1 MEREI
6 GNYKK
11 KMRAR
16 INADANAMNVL
27 ESITRFKFI
36 ETTKMIDFSALYNRN
51 ETTNKQDF
59 EYHPGS
65 DPEDSQA
72 FPQLWAP
79 FAKKE
84 IKLSTINVDYVIEGL
99 VPANKFLAALAA
111 YKRRFLGIAR
121 NRPVH
126 LNMNQCIKPAAKLW
140 SDSHVYASTMFKPK
154 QSTGS
159 NKRGGEYVMFES
171 NVKKR

>member
-1 MEREI
+1 MHHLSHIPHIIEQCSSLRNISVRSMEREI

-65 DPEDSQA
+65 DPEGAEHMRRA
-72 FPQLWAP
+72 F
-79 FAKKE
+79 
-84 IKLSTINVDYVIEGL
+84 SS
-99 VPANKFLAALAA
+99 
-111 YKRRFLGIAR
+111 R
-121 NRPVH
+121 
-126 LNMNQCIKPAAKLW
+126 
-140 SDSHVYASTMFKPK
+140 
-154 QSTGS
+154 
-159 NKRGGEYVMFES
+159 
-171 NVKKR
+171 